1 MTHSTKVLIAD
12 DHPLLLK
19 GLADLISDQNG
30 FEVIKRAVNGLEAL
44 DYILSN
50 EPAIAILDIDMPILK
65 GNEVAKKAIENG
77 SATRIILLTFHK
89 EEDLYKE
96 ARELGVHGYLLKE
109 FAVDEV
115 MECLAEVREGNR
127 YYSKSLL
134 ENLESGSN
142 TDFSILTPTEL
153 KVVKLIARERTSK
166 EIANMMFVSL
176 KTIENHRNN
185 ISRKLELEPK
195 NNSLLAW
202 ALSHKAD
209 LL

>member
-1 MTHSTKVLIAD
+1 MTQSTKVLIAD

-127 YYSKSLL
+127 YYSRSLL
-134 ENLESGSN
+134 ENLESRSN
-142 TDFSILTPTEL
+142 MDFSILTPTEL